1 MADVSMGELLVRSV
15 ISLAVVLGIVFGAY
29 AVLRR
34 RMNGGGSFRPG
45 TRLTGAMRALTT
57 PGRSTTP
64 AASTSASAPA
74 RSTRQNRN
82 GLRVLGRATV
92 GRSAQVTAVQ
102 FGDRVLLVGANDQ
115 GTPALLAEVD
125 GREWEHLTAPTRE
138 LAIPT
143 TTLGDLEAATTGMPT
158 GVPVSTAEPVS
169 AVHQRLDAAPRNLLD
184 ALREATTRRA

>member
-45 TRLTGAMRALTT
+45 TRLTSAMRALTT
-57 PGRSTTP
+57 PGRFTTP
-64 AASTSASAPA
+64 AASASAPA
-74 RSTRQNRN
+74 RATRQNRN

-102 FGDRVLLVGANDQ
+102 FGDRVLLVAANDQ

>member
-45 TRLTGAMRALTT
+45 TRLTGAMRSLTT

-64 AASTSASAPA
+64 AASASAPA
-74 RSTRQNRN
+74 RAMRQNRN

-115 GTPALLAEVD
+115 GTPTLLAEVD

-143 TTLGDLEAATTGMPT
+143 TTLGDLEAATAGMPA
-158 GVPVSTAEPVS
+158 GVTVATAEPVS